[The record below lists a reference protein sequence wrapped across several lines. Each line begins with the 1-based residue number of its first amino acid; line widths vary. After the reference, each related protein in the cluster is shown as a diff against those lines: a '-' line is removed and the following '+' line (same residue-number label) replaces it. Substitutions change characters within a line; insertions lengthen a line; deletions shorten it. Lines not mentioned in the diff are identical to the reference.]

1 MAHEAITLHH
11 KGPRET
17 DSWSRSSAAR
27 DELQL
32 ASKLNGVMSYTDA
45 GDDWPILPRERCEAF
60 LAKRLAAD
68 NLAEVDKYSAARTSA
83 VSTRSATDTD

>member
-11 KGPRET
+11 RGPRET

-32 ASKLNGVMSYTDA
+32 CASKLNGGCELSRRRRRLTQD
-45 GDDWPILPRERCEAF
+45 GPRNDKAL
-60 LAKRLAAD
+60 LAK
-68 NLAEVDKYSAARTSA
+68 
-83 VSTRSATDTD
+83 